1 MTQKNSKFFFGKFLM
16 NNFILWL
23 VTHYESFFRVSCYH
37 IIPEYLPW
45 LQNDVKMQK
54 PQNQIF
60 HNQEKQ
66 WKNDAK
72 TRKHKNPCS
81 V

>member
-1 MTQKNSKFFFGKFLM
+1 MVFRNYSKIIKSNANDAKKFQIFFGKFLM

-66 WKNDAK
+66 
-72 TRKHKNPCS
+72 
-81 V
+81 